1 MTSTS
6 DRFAII
12 PVTHG
17 PAPDDAILI
26 GSLDTILEYLPD
38 THARNDSIR
47 RLDEGLARAAKTDQL
62 QAMARACNVIA
73 FADAVTRLASRLDAL
88 VAQREA
94 RAQQDAAREA
104 EEEAKQIQ
112 AELDALPDPDNPD
125 AHVRGRD
132 QAEFPEP
139 GEPPGT
145 VMPQPTA
152 IEFDGD

>member
-94 RAQQDAAREA
+94 RAQQD
-104 EEEAKQIQ
+104 
-112 AELDALPDPDNPD
+112 
-125 AHVRGRD
+125 
-132 QAEFPEP
+132 
-139 GEPPGT
+139 
-145 VMPQPTA
+145 
-152 IEFDGD
+152 